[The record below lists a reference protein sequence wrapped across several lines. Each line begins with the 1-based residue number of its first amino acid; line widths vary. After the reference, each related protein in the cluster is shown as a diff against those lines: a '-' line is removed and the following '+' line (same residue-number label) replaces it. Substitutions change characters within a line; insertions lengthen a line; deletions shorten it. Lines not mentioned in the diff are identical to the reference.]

1 MSNVHILS
9 HQNLDLLLSYLHLWR
24 HTGWKANCIL
34 MEWIYDKPTFIIHL
48 DKTNDTPF
56 TYWPWTLGFIK
67 HVSIVFVIIYGTL
80 GVHPSPP
87 PCTSPP
93 ILGILVLFLI
103 HTKFPHI
110 TFLFLSF
117 FFLQS
122 TELWMRAKKYSH
134 TLTLNAHL
142 MFCLCTC
149 LTKIVAPPP
158 PKKRR
163 ETVQIIFS

>member
-34 MEWIYDKPTFIIHL
+34 MEWIYDKPTFIIHV

-80 GVHPSPP
+80 GVHPPP
-87 PCTSPP
+87 PCTPPP
-93 ILGILVLFLI
+93 ILSIIVLFLI
-103 HTKFPHI
+103 PTKFPHI
-110 TFLFLSF
+110 TFFIPIIF
-117 FFLQS
+117 FFTINGTS
-122 TELWMRAKKYSH
+122 NVSKKNIHILWH
-134 TLTLNAHL
+134 
-142 MFCLCTC
+142 
-149 LTKIVAPPP
+149 
-158 PKKRR
+158 
-163 ETVQIIFS
+163 